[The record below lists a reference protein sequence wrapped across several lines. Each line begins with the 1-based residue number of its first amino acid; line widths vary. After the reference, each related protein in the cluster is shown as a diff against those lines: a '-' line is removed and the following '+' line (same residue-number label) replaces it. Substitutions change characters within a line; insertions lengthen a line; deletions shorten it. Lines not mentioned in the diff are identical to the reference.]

1 MRWSRACSE
10 VSCWCMSVSVGSGGG
25 GGVVECWWWRLLL
38 VVVWSSSSK
47 WTVVV
52 GLVRLDDVGVGVLGG
67 EVEAILA

>member
-1 MRWSRACSE
+1 
-10 VSCWCMSVSVGSGGG
+10 MSVRVGSGGG
-25 GGVVECWWWRLLL
+25 GVVVWWWWWWWRLPLML
-38 VVVWSSSSK
+38 VVWSSSSK